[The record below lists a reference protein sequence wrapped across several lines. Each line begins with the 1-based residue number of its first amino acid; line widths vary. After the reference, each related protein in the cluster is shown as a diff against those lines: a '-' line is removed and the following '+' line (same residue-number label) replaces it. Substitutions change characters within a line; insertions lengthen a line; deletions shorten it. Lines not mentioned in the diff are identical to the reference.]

1 MVEIEAETRKKIL
14 KKQSGSEDAEGRRA
28 KIQSIPEMA

>member
-1 MVEIEAETRKKIL
+1 M
-14 KKQSGSEDAEGRRA
+14 KQIAIRAGSEDAEGQRA